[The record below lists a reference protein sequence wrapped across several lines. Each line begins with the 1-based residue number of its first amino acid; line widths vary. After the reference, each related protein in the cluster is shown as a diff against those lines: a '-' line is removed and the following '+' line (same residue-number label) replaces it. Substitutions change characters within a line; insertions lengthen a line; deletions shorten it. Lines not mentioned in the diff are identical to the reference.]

1 MKTTTMRYAMRVRV
15 LAVVLLATF
24 AFAAAANAQTMA
36 IRFKLPFEVHWG
48 KNLLPAGEYSVTMD
62 SSADVALVRSI
73 SGKTVFFAPIP
84 IKVYSRT
91 GSTALYVMVRG
102 NERRVR
108 SLNLPLRGISLIY
121 QPTTKAERET
131 LAKADQLQ
139 ALPLIAAGK

>member
-1 MKTTTMRYAMRVRV
+1 MKTKTMRHAMQVGI

-36 IRFKLPFEVHWG
+36 IRFNLPFEVHWG

-62 SSADVALVRSI
+62 SSADVALVRSMN
-73 SGKTVFFAPIP
+73 GKTAFFAPIP
-84 IKVYSRT
+84 IKVSNRT
-91 GSTALYVMVRG
+91 GNTALYVMVRG

-131 LAKADQLQ
+131 FAQADQLQ
-139 ALPLIAAGK
+139 TLPVIAAGR

>member
-1 MKTTTMRYAMRVRV
+1 MKTKTMRHAMQVRV

-36 IRFKLPFEVHWG
+36 IRFNLPFEVHWG

-62 SSADVALVRSI
+62 SSADVALVRSRN
-73 SGKTVFFAPIP
+73 GKTAFFAPIP
-84 IKVYSRT
+84 IKVSNHT
-91 GSTALYVMVRG
+91 GNTALYVMVRG

-139 ALPLIAAGK
+139 ALPIIAAGK